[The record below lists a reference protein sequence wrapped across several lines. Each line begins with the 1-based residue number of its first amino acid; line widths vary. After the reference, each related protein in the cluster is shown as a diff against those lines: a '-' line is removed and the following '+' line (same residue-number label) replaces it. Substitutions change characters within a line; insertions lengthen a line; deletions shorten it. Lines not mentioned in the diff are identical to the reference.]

1 LNAELGPE
9 LGIGVAGLGT
19 VGVGVLKLL
28 EANGGILA
36 QRCGRRIRVAA
47 VSARDR
53 DRDRGV
59 DISQATWYDSAEGMA
74 SDSAVDVV
82 IELIG
87 GEDGPAKALVEA
99 AIANGKSVVT
109 ANKALIARHGN
120 ALARAAEAKGVSL
133 SFEAAVAGGI
143 PIVKV
148 LRESFAGNRLN
159 RIYGILNGTCN
170 FILTQMEESAA
181 DFAEVLAEAQRLG
194 YAEAD
199 PGFDVD
205 GIDAAHKLAI
215 LASVSF
221 GRPVDFDSVH
231 IEGIRQISALDIA
244 YARELGYRIKLL
256 GIAGLTDH
264 GVEQRVHPCMVPE
277 DSPIAHVAGVYNA
290 VVVEGDFVGRAVF
303 EAMGAGAG
311 PTASA
316 VIGDLTDIARGQRVP
331 TFGVAAD
338 SFHTLPAAPM
348 PRHRGPYYLRL
359 KVLDQPGVMADISAI
374 LRDHEVS
381 IESVLQR
388 GRSPDDAVS
397 VIMTMHETEEAAMVA
412 SLVDIK
418 NLSSVLEPPC
428 MIRIEHF

>member
-1 LNAELGPE
+1 LSAESRPE
-9 LGIGVAGLGT
+9 FRIGMAGLGT
-19 VGVGVLKLL
+19 VGVGVFKLL
-28 EANGGILA
+28 EANGDVLA
-36 QRCGRRIRVAA
+36 QRCGRRLRVTA

-53 DRDRGV
+53 ASDRGIDV
-59 DISQATWYDSAEGMA
+59 SSATWYDSANDMA

-82 IELIG
+82 VELIG

-99 AIANGKSVVT
+99 AIANGKPVVT

-148 LRESFAGNRLN
+148 LRESFAGNRLS

-181 DFAEVLAEAQRLG
+181 DFDEVLAEAQRLG

-199 PGFDVD
+199 PSFDVD
-205 GIDAAHKLAI
+205 GVDTAHKLAI

-221 GRPVDFDSVH
+221 GRPVDFDAVH
-231 IEGIRQISALDIA
+231 IEGIRHVSALDID

-256 GIAGLTDH
+256 WIAGLTDH
-264 GVEQRVHPCMVPE
+264 GVKQWVHPRMVPE
-277 DSPIAHVAGVYNA
+277 DSPIAHVTGVYNA
-290 VVVEGDFVGRAVF
+290 VMVEGDFVGRAVF
-303 EAMGAGAG
+303 EGRGAGAG

-316 VIGDLTDIARGQRVP
+316 IVGDLADIARGQHVL
-331 TFGVAAD
+331 TFGVSVD
-338 SFHTLPAAPM
+338 SFQTLPAAPM
-348 PRHRGPYYLRL
+348 PRHRGPYYLRF
-359 KVLDQPGVMADISAI
+359 KVLDQPGVMADISAV
-374 LRDHEVS
+374 LRDHAVS

-397 VIMTMHETEEAAMVA
+397 VIMTMHETEEAGMTAA
-412 SLVDIK
+412 LAEIK
-418 NLSSVLEPPC
+418 NLSAVLEPPC